1 MGCENCGSGGS
12 GTPAGCGDKGH
23 CSTGGCNKL
32 NTFDWLSHIDLPE
45 QGNGDIIEVGF
56 KQNAR
61 KEFFRKP
68 HYLHVHT
75 GDFVVVESTAGSYDI
90 GCVSVSGEL
99 ARMQMKKKRVRE
111 TAILPNVLRAAN
123 ERDIERLNEARSLE
137 KETLIKARAVARTLD
152 LDMKVGD
159 VEFQGDK
166 RKVTFYYTADGRI
179 DFRELIRIYA
189 KEFKVKIEMRQIG
202 ARQESARIG
211 GIGTCGRELCCS
223 TWLGDFK
230 SVSTVAARY
239 QNLAINQSKLSG
251 QCGRLKCCLNF
262 ELKSYLDALRDF
274 PKGADRLETLRGT
287 VVLVKTD
294 VFKRLMFY
302 GYQQQ
307 YSLVEIQPLTTTQV
321 RQLIAWNQKG
331 IKPNDLRELTP
342 DETGAIPLPMER
354 DADAISKQQR
364 TSRLHRKIDQS
375 ESTTDY
381 DAPIELPE
389 LEKNKRR
396 KNKTRSQNPNEKGN
410 TDRPQSERPQ
420 NERVQTDK
428 VADKTTEGGENANRN
443 QERNQERRP
452 NNNQNRPNNNNRNQP
467 RPNNNPNNNPNRQ
480 KNVNNEGGNAD
491 ANSEKTNVEKTNV
504 EKGNTEKP
512 INTEKPHNN
521 DKNPNRQPRPNNN
534 PNNNNPNRQNNS
546 NNNNPNRQ
554 NNPNN
559 NNQPRQNKP
568 KNNNNNN
575 NNKPKNNNANS
586 NENNNPKPT
595 DTPPSE

>member
-1 MGCENCGSGGS
+1 MGCENCGSCGT

-45 QGNGDIIEVGF
+45 QGNSDVVEVGF

-68 HYLHVHT
+68 HYMQVHT

-90 GCVSVSGEL
+90 GRVSVSGEL

-111 TAILPNVLRAAN
+111 NAILPNVLRAAN

-137 KETLIKARAVARTLD
+137 KETLVKARAVARSLD

-211 GIGTCGRELCCS
+211 GIGACGRELCCS

-307 YSLVEIQPLTTTQV
+307 YNLAEIQPLTTTQV

-331 IKPNDLRELTP
+331 IKPNDLRELAP

-364 TSRLHRKIDQS
+364 TSRLHRKIDQNES
-375 ESTTDY
+375 ESETDY

-396 KNKTRSQNPNEKGN
+396 KNKTRSKNSNEKVN
-410 TDRPQSERPQ
+410 SDR
-420 NERVQTDK
+420 
-428 VADKTTEGGENANRN
+428 ADKNANKTAENSSENSESTNNRP
-443 QERNQERRP
+443 QERNQERRQ
-452 NNNQNRPNNNNRNQP
+452 NNNQNRPNNNNRNQNNNQNRPNNNPNRPKNTDNQNQEANTEKTNTEKTNIEKPNTTEKNQNRQP
-467 RPNNNPNNNPNRQ
+467 RQNNNPNNNPNRQ
-480 KNVNNEGGNAD
+480 
-491 ANSEKTNVEKTNV
+491 
-504 EKGNTEKP
+504 
-512 INTEKPHNN
+512 
-521 DKNPNRQPRPNNN
+521 
-534 PNNNNPNRQNNS
+534 
-546 NNNNPNRQ
+546 NNNPNRQ

-559 NNQPRQNKP
+559 NNNQPRQNKP
-568 KNNNNNN
+568 KHNNN
-575 NNKPKNNNANS
+575 NNKPKNNNANN
-586 NENNNPKPT
+586 NENNNAKPT
-595 DTPPSE
+595 DNPPSE